1 MLVLLLLLS
10 SSLSFYYC
18 CCSVSAVLIQL
29 VWIWVFFRILCRF
42 TKNLYRSVHGTTVS
56 ERVFQYMITECG
68 AQHRFMLCYVM
79 LDSNP
84 LTGWNFFHFFVWKR
98 DGLIPDVC
106 TGTNGTVLCVRQTAW
121 IHYYL
126 RHNYSEQ
133 QIDHDYL
140 SWLLPCQVLYIICA
154 FAM

>member
-1 MLVLLLLLS
+1 MFWLFLMLLLL

-18 CCSVSAVLIQL
+18 CCSVDL
-29 VWIWVFFRILCRF
+29 VSLDLSVFRILCRF
-42 TKNLYRSVHGTTVS
+42 AKNLSRSVHGTTVS

-68 AQHRFMLCYVM
+68 AQHRFMLRDVM

-84 LTGWNFFHFFVWKR
+84 LTGWNFFHFFFVWKR

-106 TGTNGTVLCVRQTAW
+106 TGPNGTVLCVRQTAW

-140 SWLLPCQVLYIICA
+140 GWLLACQVLYVICA